1 MPINDFGS
9 LGQEPE
15 VNYMMS
21 LIQTISN
28 AFAHGGLLMWLIVPV
43 HIASLVIIIERVMAL
58 YVRRELNQKQMVK
71 AFEDDIRK
79 GQIDKML
86 AKARRIESEPI
97 AMVAMAGGQAAQDL
111 AGKDEVQLRMDEVIL
126 EEQTRLEKRTGFL
139 AMLGNVATL
148 LGLLGTITG
157 MIKSFAAVGTASP
170 TEKAALLATGISEA
184 MNATAYGL
192 VVAVPAL
199 VMYAILQNRTNQ
211 LADDLNKASLKL
223 FIWLT
228 YNFESMGQS
237 KKKQS

>member
-1 MPINDFGS
+1 
-9 LGQEPE
+9 
-15 VNYMMS
+15 MMS